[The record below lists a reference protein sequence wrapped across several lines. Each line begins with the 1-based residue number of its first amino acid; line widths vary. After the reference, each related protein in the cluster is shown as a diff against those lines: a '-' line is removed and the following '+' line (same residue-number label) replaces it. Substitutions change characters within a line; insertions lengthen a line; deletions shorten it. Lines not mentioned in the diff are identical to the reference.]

1 MRPYTWRRITISASV
16 LLASF
21 AFVAPALAETAPT
34 QPIAT
39 DFSSHGT
46 DPPDGPVTKQLTVN
60 TYNLYLGADLTPI
73 VTAPDQQ
80 EMINQARIAYEHV
93 LWADFPA
100 RAQAIAKL
108 LARQRPDVLGLQEV
122 ALWQEGPIGGPL
134 RTTVDYLPILQK
146 ALKERGLNYE
156 VAAENTN
163 FSGQLPIS
171 ATRQVRFTDH
181 DAILVR
187 TGIPGRWQV
196 SHPESHEYVARLT
209 LPTAAGPFT
218 ITRGW
223 SAVDVTARG
232 KTVRVANTHLEPV
245 SPQVRN
251 AQANE
256 LYSALVTATRPVI
269 LLGDLNSQPSDLT
282 GPYGLFTQGGYTDAW
297 ATIHGPDGGF
307 TATQIELDVMP
318 STLDRRIDYV
328 LYQPTRPEHS
338 DLEQVRAA
346 RATVI
351 GNKLRDRTPSGLWP
365 SDHAGVV
372 AALTVSHQR
381 HCLCDASPAHWNT
394 WSIFDTYFPLTSLA
408 SR

>member
-1 MRPYTWRRITISASV
+1 MRPNARRRLTLSV
-16 LLASF
+16 SMLLSGFSF
-21 AFVAPALAETAPT
+21 FLPALAQTPPN
-34 QPIAT
+34 QSIAA
-39 DFSSHGT
+39 DFGGHRT
-46 DPPDGPVTKQLTVN
+46 DPPDGPATKQLTVN
-60 TYNLYLGADLTPI
+60 TYNLYLGAELTPI
-73 VTAPDQQ
+73 VTAPNQQ

-122 ALWQEGPIGGPL
+122 ALWKEGPIDGPL

-146 ALKERGLNYE
+146 ALRERDLDYE

-163 FSGQLPIS
+163 FTGQLPIS
-171 ATRQVRFTDH
+171 ATRQVSFTDH

-187 TGIPGRWQV
+187 AGVPGRWRV

-209 LPTAAGPFT
+209 LPSPAGPFT

-232 KTVRVANTHLEPV
+232 RTVRVANTHLEAV

-256 LYSALVTATRPVI
+256 LSVALATAAHPVV
-269 LLGDLNSQPSDLT
+269 LLGDLNSRPSDST
-282 GPYGLFTQGGYTDAW
+282 GAYGLFTQNGYTDAW
-297 ATIHGPDGGF
+297 AAIHGPDGGF
-307 TATQIELDVMP
+307 TAVQVELDVTP
-318 STLDRRIDYV
+318 STLDHRIDYV
-328 LYQPTRPEHS
+328 LYQPARPEHP
-338 DLEQVRAA
+338 DLDNVRAA
-346 RATVI
+346 RAVVI
-351 GNKLRDRTPSGLWP
+351 GDRLRDRTASRLWP

-372 AALTVSHQR
+372 AALAI
-381 HCLCDASPAHWNT
+381 AS
-394 WSIFDTYFPLTSLA
+394 
-408 SR
+408 